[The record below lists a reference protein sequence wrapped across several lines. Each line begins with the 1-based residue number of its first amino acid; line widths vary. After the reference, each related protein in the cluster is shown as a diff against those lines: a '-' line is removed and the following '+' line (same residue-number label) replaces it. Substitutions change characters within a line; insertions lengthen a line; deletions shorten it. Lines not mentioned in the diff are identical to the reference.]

1 MAHNINVSHLF
12 SKAMILSINNIQEL
26 LKQYNGILDSLLK
39 KSIYALEIIRSVT
52 EWNIFLSNQWVEKLK
67 NNSNKSFD

>member
-39 KSIYALEIIRSVT
+39 KNIYGIGMILSVT
-52 EWNIFLSNQWVEKLK
+52 DRNMLLSKQWVEKTREQLK
-67 NNSNKSFD
+67 